1 MGGERGAMAEIAERS
16 VEIQLGC
23 GLVAA
28 IFQLGKSKSSKQPV
42 PPLPTKS
49 SANDLT
55 PIRPSIAYLDT
66 KKSVKTPTKLGV
78 KHSTQPHS
86 TTLRNSISHDQ
97 KHVRRSTSDGTR
109 ISTKQSSNF
118 SSTNKM
124 SQVVNFANSQKL
136 RMEPTFTS
144 SVISHRK
151 SNANGILNGV
161 SSTGNIMLLGQLGNL
176 KQQKN
181 QNGSSDQ
188 KTIGRVLMGNIV
200 RQPSIRSHMLNKLDP
215 DVLKSM
221 GNEHYRHGRF
231 EEAMALYD
239 QAISI
244 NPRNACYYSNKSA
257 ALMSLGRLMEAVI
270 ECREAIRLDPYYHN
284 AQSRLARLY
293 LRLGEADKAIE
304 HYKQSGGKVDK
315 RDIAEAQDITG
326 SICNCVEA
334 HRLRDYSTLLKESQN
349 AMSFGADS
357 APQISAMRAEALM
370 KLRRHEEAYI
380 TIQKGPN
387 FETELCTFLFG
398 SIKTAYL
405 LIIRAQVYVT
415 VGRFDDG
422 IAAAQ
427 EAAKLDLSNE
437 IIKILRIIK
446 GLASARLKG
455 NDLFKESKY
464 TDACSIYT
472 EGLEKEPYNS
482 VLLFNRAACRF
493 KLGQFEKAVEDCTAA
508 LVLRPSYLK
517 ARVKR
522 ADCYMKLERWEAV
535 IQDFEML
542 LQEKPGD
549 EEVKRA
555 FLDAKIHLERE
566 RIEDQKQRKLCNGS
580 SLVLVT
586 SN

>member
-1 MGGERGAMAEIAERS
+1 MAEIAERS

-23 GLVAA
+23 GLMAA
-28 IFQLGKSKSSKQPV
+28 IFQLGKSKPSKQPV

-55 PIRPSIAYLDT
+55 PIRPSITYLDA
-66 KKSVKTPTKLGV
+66 KKSAKNPRKLGV
-78 KHSTQPHS
+78 KHSTQPLS
-86 TTLRNSISHDQ
+86 ITPRNSISHDQ

-109 ISTKQSSNF
+109 ISSKQSSTF
-118 SSTNKM
+118 SSSHKM
-124 SQVVNFANSQKL
+124 SQVVNLANTKKP
-136 RMEPTFTS
+136 RREPTFTPS
-144 SVISHRK
+144 DLT
-151 SNANGILNGV
+151 ATGALNRA

-188 KTIGRVLMGNIV
+188 KTIGRVVLMGNIV
-200 RQPSIRSHMLNKLDP
+200 KQPSIRSHMLNKLDP
-215 DVLKSM
+215 DVLKCM
-221 GNEHYRHGRF
+221 GNEHYRNGRF

-270 ECREAIRLDPYYHN
+270 ECREAIRLDPFYHN

-293 LRLGEADKAIE
+293 LRLGEAEKAID
-304 HYKQSGGKVDK
+304 HYKQCGRKVER
-315 RDIAEAQDITG
+315 RDIAEAQDLKR
-326 SICNCVEA
+326 SICNCIEA
-334 HRLRDYSTLLKESQN
+334 HKLRDYSTLLKESQN

-357 APQISAMRAEALM
+357 APQIIAMRAEALM
-370 KLRRHEEAYI
+370 KLQRHEEAYI

-387 FETELCTFLFG
+387 FETELCTCLFG
-398 SIKTAYL
+398 STKTAYL
-405 LIIRAQVYVT
+405 LIIRAQVYT
-415 VGRFDDG
+415 LVGRFDDG

-437 IIKILRIIK
+437 ITKILRRIK

-472 EGLEKEPYNS
+472 QGLEQEQYNS

-508 LVLRPSYLK
+508 LVLRSSYLK
-517 ARVKR
+517 ARFKR
-522 ADCYMKLERWEAV
+522 ADCYMKLERWEAA
-535 IQDFEML
+535 IQDYEIL
-542 LQEKPGD
+542 LQEKPGN

-555 FLDAKIHLERE
+555 YLDAKIQLERE
-566 RIEDQKQRKLCNGS
+566 RNEDQKQRKLSNGS
-580 SLVLVT
+580 NLVLVT

>member
-49 SANDLT
+49 NANDLT

-78 KHSTQPHS
+78 KHSTQPPS
-86 TTLRNSISHDQ
+86 TIPRNSISHDQ
-97 KHVRRSTSDGTR
+97 KHVRRSSDGTR
-109 ISTKQSSNF
+109 NSTKQSSNF
-118 SSTNKM
+118 STTNKM
-124 SQVVNFANSQKL
+124 SQVVNLANTQK
-136 RMEPTFTS
+136 RRREPTFTS
-144 SVISHRK
+144 SDLT
-151 SNANGILNGV
+151 ATGALNRA

-176 KQQKN
+176 KQQRN
-181 QNGSSDQ
+181 QIGSSDQ
-188 KTIGRVLMGNIV
+188 KTIGKVLMGNIV
-200 RQPSIRSHMLNKLDP
+200 KQPSIRSHMLNKLNP

-221 GNEHYRHGRF
+221 GNEHYRNGRF
-231 EEAMALYD
+231 EEAKALYD

-270 ECREAIRLDPYYHN
+270 ECREAIRLDPFYHK

-293 LRLGEADKAIE
+293 LRLGEAEKAIE
-304 HYKQSGGKVDK
+304 HYKQSGRKVDK
-315 RDIAEAQDITG
+315 RDIAEAQDIKR

-349 AMSFGADS
+349 AMSYGADS

-387 FETELCTFLFG
+387 FETELCTFIFG

-437 IIKILRIIK
+437 IIIILTRLK

-464 TDACSIYT
+464 TEACSMYT
-472 EGLEKEPYNS
+472 QGLEQEPYNS

-493 KLGQFEKAVEDCTAA
+493 TLGQYEKAVEDCTAA

-517 ARVKR
+517 AIFKR
-522 ADCYMKLERWEAV
+522 ADCYMKLEKWEAA

-542 LQEKPGD
+542 LQEKPRD

-555 FLDAKIHLERE
+555 FLDAKIQLERE
-566 RIEDQKQRKLCNGS
+566 KNEDQKQRKLSNGS
-580 SLVLVT
+580 NLMLVT